1 MLKQTIGQYRVGSN
15 FNPSGNTA
23 VDTIKSAAAS
33 FIDAVEEL
41 ADDAVGNAETD
52 EQRGEI
58 RRLKALAMTHAEDA
72 AMWGV
77 KAVTKR
83 PNGQA

>member
-1 MLKQTIGQYRVGSN
+1 MTKQTTGQYRVGSA
-15 FNPSGNTA
+15 FNPSGDDA
-23 VDTIKSAAAS
+23 VTQINARAAAL
-33 FIDAVEEL
+33 IDCIEAF
-41 ADDAVGNAETD
+41 ADDAADRAENGD
-52 EQRGEI
+52 QLNEI
-58 RRLKALAMTHAEDA
+58 RRLKALAMTHTEDA